1 MKKTD
6 CQGCSIAK
14 RCVGKNLVLKS
25 FFIEQISY
33 FLLQPFLTLKI
44 FPWWLQAELW
54 KGKACARISIW
65 HEKYFLLIWKAFENT
80 EEWRFSFWHI
90 FLRFSIMQIIS
101 VMTSYCLQLKM
112 VKYWINDI
120 SGNIQAV
127 FLKLGTINLHH
138 KRKKWCC
145 HSNSFGS
152 SLFLSKKQ
160 ISPFATPE
168 MRQAGCYMYLEQT
181 QFPYCLNSHQ

>member
-6 CQGCSIAK
+6 CQRCSIAK

-44 FPWWLQAELW
+44 FPWWLQAEFW

-80 EEWRFSFWHI
+80 EEWRFSFWNI
-90 FLRFSIMQIIS
+90 FFRFRDIDVFFIMQIRS
-101 VMTSYCLQLKM
+101 VMTSYCLQLEM
-112 VKYWINDI
+112 VKYWIDNI
-120 SGNIQAV
+120 SGNIEAV
-127 FLKLGTINLHH
+127 SLKLGTINVHH
-138 KRKKWCC
+138 KRNKMTP
-145 HSNSFGS
+145 SVV
-152 SLFLSKKQ
+152 
-160 ISPFATPE
+160 SP
-168 MRQAGCYMYLEQT
+168 
-181 QFPYCLNSHQ
+181 